1 MNLKN
6 PLLNINKLIKRL
18 TINSPAK
25 ILSLIM
31 AMFLF
36 MFHNIN
42 LLKTKTISSKLET
55 ENSELIITN
64 IIPES
69 VSVKLRGN
77 ESDIANISGDDI
89 ITFVDLSSYTEKGAY
104 HVPVQV
110 IKSGGA
116 LNIDTL
122 DVSVEPVD
130 ILIHLDKSVIKYIK
144 ILPGISGKLADGYD
158 FVSEKLNPDQIQ
170 IEGPASLM
178 NTISEIRTEPFD
190 ISGRYSD
197 FSLLLNLTNPGS
209 FFTFR
214 DNPVI
219 EYSANIRESSIQKL
233 FSDIPINA
241 VNLSEDFSAKI
252 YPETGSVTLHGYYA
266 SVNAFVPGNGVLTV
280 DCSQI
285 TSEGSFELP
294 VTSNGYT
301 GETDSEDENS
311 DEKSLEIHSY
321 QPEKVTVEIT
331 KREN

>member
-1 MNLKN
+1 
-6 PLLNINKLIKRL
+6 
-18 TINSPAK
+18 
-25 ILSLIM
+25 M

-42 LLKTKTISSKLET
+42 LLKTKTISSKLKT
-55 ENSELIITN
+55 EGSEFIITN

-89 ITFVDLSSYTEKGAY
+89 ITFVDLNAYTAKGAY

-110 IKSGGA
+110 IKSGAA
-116 LNIDTL
+116 LNVDTL
-122 DVSVEPVD
+122 DVSVEPAD
-130 ILIHLDKSVIKYIK
+130 ILIHLDKSVIKYVK
-144 ILPGISGKLADGYD
+144 ISPGISGKLADGYD

-170 IEGPASLM
+170 IEGPSSLM
-178 NTISEIRTEPFD
+178 NTISEITTEPFD

-197 FSLLLNLTNPGS
+197 FSLLLNLTSPGD

-233 FSDIPINA
+233 FSDIPINT
-241 VNLSEDFSAKI
+241 VNLSEDFLAKI
-252 YPETGSVTLHGYYA
+252 YPETGSVTLRGHYA
-266 SVNAFVPGNGVLTV
+266 SVNAFVPGDGVLTV

-285 TSEGSFELP
+285 TSEGRFELP
-294 VTSNGYT
+294 VTGGGYT
-301 GETDSEDENS
+301 GGVTSSADYGDENS
-311 DEKSLEIHSY
+311 DEKSFEIHSY